1 MLCAEGRNVEGG
13 ILGMDDTSESVLVLA
28 SFIMDMVVRA
38 PRRPR
43 PGESL
48 VASEFGMFPGGKGS
62 NQAVAAAR
70 SGAAVRAIGR
80 IGDDLFGAPFVE
92 LMAHEGIDGRWVVR
106 DAEAGTGVAFP
117 VIEPD
122 GQNSILLVPRAN
134 QRVTPADVAAAA
146 DAFAGARVLLA
157 QLEVARDAVIA
168 AMERA
173 HAAGLTVLLNPAPAP
188 HPPEEPLP
196 DLLYPLVDVLLPNER
211 EAEALSGVSVA
222 SVADAERAG
231 RALLAKGCRSVVV
244 TLGSQGAV
252 WLPGAETE
260 AAHLPPFAVTQ
271 VDSTAAGDAF
281 CGVLAAGIARGL
293 PLHDALRRA
302 RAAGA
307 LAVTRMGASPSL
319 PHAAEI
325 DALLAAQPER

>member
-1 MLCAEGRNVEGG
+1 ME
-13 ILGMDDTSESVLVLA
+13 DTSGAVLVLA

-48 VASEFGMFPGGKGS
+48 VASDFGMFAGGKGS
-62 NQAVAAAR
+62 NQAIAAAR
-70 SGAAVRAIGR
+70 SGAAAVRVIGR

-92 LMAHEGIDGRWVVR
+92 LLAREGIDATWVTR

-134 QRVTPADVAAAA
+134 QRVTPADIAAAA

-157 QLEVARDAVIA
+157 QLEVACDAVIVA
-168 AMERA
+168 IERA
-173 HAAGLTVLLNPAPAP
+173 HAAGLTVLFNPAPAP
-188 HPPEEPLP
+188 QPSEAPLP
-196 DLLYPLVDVLLPNER
+196 NALYPLVDVLLPNER
-211 EAEALSGVSVA
+211 EAEALSGVPVMD
-222 SVADAERAG
+222 VADAARAG

-244 TLGSQGAV
+244 TLGSRGAL
-252 WLPGAETE
+252 WLAHVAAEPVY
-260 AAHLPPFAVTQ
+260 LPPFTVAQ

-281 CGVLAAGIARGL
+281 CGALAAGIARGL
-293 PLHDALRRA
+293 PMHAALRRA
-302 RAAGA
+302 GAAGA
-307 LAVTRMGASPSL
+307 LAATRLGAEPSL
-319 PHAAEI
+319 PRAAEI
-325 DALLAAQPER
+325 DALLAGQ

>member
-1 MLCAEGRNVEGG
+1 ME
-13 ILGMDDTSESVLVLA
+13 DTPGVVLVLA
-28 SFIMDMVVRA
+28 SFIMDIVVRA

-48 VASEFGMFPGGKGS
+48 VASDFGMFPGGKGS
-62 NQAVAAAR
+62 NQAIAAAR
-70 SGAAVRAIGR
+70 SGASVRAIGR
-80 IGDDLFGAPFVE
+80 LGDDLFGAPYVE
-92 LMAHEGIDGRWVVR
+92 LMAREGIDAAWVTR

-134 QRVTPADVAAAA
+134 QRVTPEDIAAAA

-168 AMERA
+168 AAERA

-188 HPPEEPLP
+188 QPSEEPLP
-196 DLLYPLVDVLLPNER
+196 DALYPLVDVLLPNER
-211 EAEALSGVSVA
+211 EAEALSGVQVA
-222 SVADAERAG
+222 GPADAERAAW
-231 RALLAKGCRSVVV
+231 ALLAKGCREVVV

-252 WLPGAETE
+252 WLPSAVAE
-260 AAHLPPFAVTQ
+260 AVYLPPFAVTQ
-271 VDSTAAGDAF
+271 VDATAAGDAF

-293 PLHDALRRA
+293 PMREALRRA
-302 RAAGA
+302 GAAGA
-307 LAVTRMGASPSL
+307 LAATRLGASPSL
-319 PHAAEI
+319 PNAGEI
-325 DALLAAQPER
+325 DALLAAQPGG

>member
-1 MLCAEGRNVEGG
+1 MR
-13 ILGMDDTSESVLVLA
+13 MDDTSGTVLVLA

-38 PRRPR
+38 PRRPQ

-48 VASEFGMFPGGKGS
+48 VATDFGMFPGGKGS
-62 NQAVAAAR
+62 NQAIAAAR
-70 SGAAVRAIGR
+70 SGAVVRAIGR
-80 IGDDLFGAPFVE
+80 IGDDLFGAPFVD
-92 LMAHEGIDGRWVVR
+92 LMAREGIDARWVIR
-106 DAEAGTGVAFP
+106 DAESGTGVAFP

-146 DAFAGARVLLA
+146 EAFAGAQVLLA
-157 QLEVARDAVIA
+157 QFEVARDAVIA

-173 HAAGLTVLLNPAPAP
+173 RIDGLTVLLNPAPAP
-188 HPPEEPLP
+188 HPPETPLP
-196 DLLYPLVDVLLPNER
+196 DTLYPLVDVLLPNER
-211 EAEALSGVSVA
+211 EAEALSGVPVA
-222 SVADAERAG
+222 SAADAERAG
-231 RALLAKGCRSVVV
+231 RTLLAKGCRSVVV

-252 WLPGAETE
+252 WLPDAEAE
-260 AAHLPPFAVTQ
+260 VVYLPPFAITQ

-293 PLHDALRRA
+293 PMHDGLRRA
-302 RAAGA
+302 AAAGA

-319 PHAAEI
+319 PRANEI
-325 DALLAAQPER
+325 DALLAAQPARQPR